1 MDKNTDKKLVWTSTF
16 GGSRAYTH
24 TITWHDI
31 NSEVPEDAARSYNLD
46 MNVDGCKLL
55 LLVEVKEEG
64 ETYLDLGAG
73 WYDAKVDR
81 NNIGVDKDMDGRI
94 IAYAFVQA
102 LEPLVVFNNKTEKY
116 ETNGRK

>member
-1 MDKNTDKKLVWTSTF
+1 MDKNTDKRLVWTSTF

-31 NSEVPEDAARSYNLD
+31 NSEVPQDAARGYNMI
-46 MNVDGCKLL
+46 MNTDRCKLL
-55 LLVEVKEEG
+55 LLVEVKKEG
-64 ETYLDLGAG
+64 ETYLELEQG
-73 WYDAKVDR
+73 WYDAKIDR
-81 NNIGVDKDMDGRI
+81 NNIIVNKDMDGRV

-102 LEPLVVFNNKTEKY
+102 LEPIRVFNIPEIY

>member
-31 NSEVPEDAARSYNLD
+31 NSEVPQDAARGYD
-46 MNVDGCKLL
+46 MIIDTDRCKLL

-64 ETYLDLGAG
+64 ETYLELEQG

-81 NNIGVDKDMDGRI
+81 NHIYREKDAEGRV
-94 IAYAFVQA
+94 IAYAFEQA
-102 LEPLVVFNNKTEKY
+102 LEPIRVFNRTEEY
-116 ETNGRK
+116 QTNGRK